1 MVTKYYTVN
10 YVVNFY
16 QEVTTMQKT
25 IKEIGIINEIGD
37 LGLGFMPLNEQD
49 TKALEKEESN
59 KKDNKNKK

>member
-16 QEVTTMQKT
+16 KEVTTMEKKN
-25 IKEIGIINEIGD
+25 KEIGIINEIGD